1 MSEIAKSSAEVT
13 IEAVITRADG
23 TVENLGVVSKQRVEN
38 PSLLK
43 RLFTPK
49 KYGNST
55 NEHGQGEHD
64 QRP

>member
-1 MSEIAKSSAEVT
+1 MSETASGKAEVT

-23 TVENLGVVSKQRVEN
+23 TKENLGVVSKQQVEN

-49 KYGNST
+49 RYGNST
-55 NEHGQGEHD
+55 NK
-64 QRP
+64 RR